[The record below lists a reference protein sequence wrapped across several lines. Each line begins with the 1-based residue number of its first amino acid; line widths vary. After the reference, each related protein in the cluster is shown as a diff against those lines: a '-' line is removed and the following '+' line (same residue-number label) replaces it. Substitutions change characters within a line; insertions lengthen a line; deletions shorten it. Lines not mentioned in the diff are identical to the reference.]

1 MRAGPGRKVK
11 DLEIAYYTLFANSA
25 ADWCCQLLISHSETH
40 NLLSRGFSLMKFR
53 PDVGAVAKEEL
64 KASAQGQVC
73 LHTREQAP
81 EAALVPPK
89 QAETIGRRG

>member
-1 MRAGPGRKVK
+1 
-11 DLEIAYYTLFANSA
+11 
-25 ADWCCQLLISHSETH
+25 
-40 NLLSRGFSLMKFR
+40 MKFR
-53 PDVGAVAKEEL
+53 PDVGAVAEEEL

-89 QAETIGRRG
+89 QAKTIGRRGFWAAFCRHKKRQTKSSGLLNLPPL